1 MSDEHESLLRA
12 RVAAY
17 QRAQAAFDASLDA
30 EKARYG
36 NHGEAPEGS
45 PEDLA
50 TLAAC
55 EALVKSREA
64 VVAAACAAC
73 GDDHVA

>member
-1 MSDEHESLLRA
+1 MSDEHESRLRA
-12 RVAAY
+12 CVAAY
-17 QRAQAAFDASLDA
+17 QRAQAAFNASLDA

-36 NHGEAPEGS
+36 SHGEAPEGS

-55 EALVKSREA
+55 EALAKSREA
-64 VVAAACAAC
+64 VIDAACAAC
-73 GDDHVA
+73 GESHAA